1 MKNILII
8 VVASLI
14 LVNCTSKV
22 TLGPKCT
29 KVSSVGSYEKS
40 YVWLKSSLISEKEF
54 KERVS
59 ADYCPKKAKK
69 S

>member
-1 MKNILII
+1 M
-8 VVASLI
+8 
-14 LVNCTSKV
+14 NCTSKV

-29 KVSSVGSYEKS
+29 KVSKAGSYEKS
-40 YVWLKSSLISEKEF
+40 YIWLKSSLISEKEF

-59 ADYCPKKAKK
+59 ADYCPKIAKK

>member
-1 MKNILII
+1 MKNIFIMI
-8 VVASLI
+8 VGSLL

-29 KVSSVGSYEKS
+29 KVSKAGSYEKS
-40 YVWLKSSLISEKEF
+40 YVWLKSSLISDKEF

-59 ADYCPKKAKK
+59 ADYCPKNAKK

>member
-8 VVASLI
+8 FVASLL

-29 KVSSVGSYEKS
+29 KVSKAGSYEKS
-40 YVWLKSSLISEKEF
+40 YIWLKSSLISEKEF

-59 ADYCPKKAKK
+59 ADNCPKIAKK

>member
-1 MKNILII
+1 MKNIFIMI
-8 VVASLI
+8 VGSLL

-29 KVSSVGSYEKS
+29 KVSKAGSYEKS
-40 YVWLKSSLISEKEF
+40 YVWLKSSLISDKEF

>member
-1 MKNILII
+1 MKNIFIMI
-8 VVASLI
+8 VGSLL

-29 KVSSVGSYEKS
+29 KVSKAGSYEKS
-40 YVWLKSSLISEKEF
+40 YVWLKSSLISDKEF
-54 KERVS
+54 NERVS
-59 ADYCPKKAKK
+59 ADYCPKNAKK

>member
-1 MKNILII
+1 MKNILI
-8 VVASLI
+8 VVISSLI

-29 KVSSVGSYEKS
+29 KVSDAGSYEKS
-40 YVWLKSSLISEKEF
+40 YVWLKSSLISDKEF
-54 KERVS
+54 KDRVS